1 MKTSRNQK
9 KPNRQ
14 FRIYQETELEG
25 VATLQDIIIEQS
37 TRIYGS
43 FIFEDGSVCQRWANL
58 DDELIKE
65 PA

>member
-1 MKTSRNQK
+1 MKTSRNK
-9 KPNRQ
+9 KKANRQ

-43 FIFEDGSVCQRWANL
+43 FVFEDGASCQRWANL
-58 DDELIKE
+58 DDELIEE